1 MKTGAEEMKRDEI
14 LKLRRKLNIP
24 PKPPQGFYSKNQ
36 GKKILRALLKLG
48 LKKEKMAKLL
58 NKSTV
63 AAIENIYTR
72 AGIKRPRPHAENLVW
87 SKKMDQAMFEGFKES
102 VNYSRGAQRNKFKME
117 LVRRINA
124 ARDSGLPEI
133 KTWKAVS
140 CHMDSMFENERLSWG
155 GNNSAKAAKI
165 KVDKV
170 DVIWTEGP
178 KGTLTALKELVRFG
192 IPIER
197 FRKYHPHIPMN
208 VIEDKVRELS
218 GVTNK
223 KYPAPF
229 LRGIGRIVEEGFKG
243 EELNLL
249 ETSFDN
255 PYNPKIKS
263 ADWNVL
269 FINGANIGIQYSR
282 VIEENPVRRA
292 LAYAERNKDEAVF
305 LTGIIDVDLKKAA
318 GPLKALRALFSGRNI
333 NVSILD
339 PSYQQEAQRIIDE
352 LPDNEV
358 VYETAREVFENLMT
372 GLNKISRQPKPDG
385 KPEYSGKVYLLLGP
399 KEEEL
404 AIAAAYWEVQYFT
417 VLKRNELLVEIKI
430 VKSALAIEEAT
441 GENDAAD
448 GYAQKLQELQKQE
461 SRTRISNVRVEDWY
475 RFYTKALAF
484 VIRRFEEVIPNCKVI
499 GKGTTHVKIGD
510 KVVEIYIPED
520 LRITDKLLSNYV
532 ASYGPKVLRRKF
544 ASAVVICSPHSLN
557 YRVTAREVDAQGS
570 RGSAIICAAPVC
582 IDGEFLRNKL
592 KTVIKKA
599 HPIGKLVFNEQ
610 FCPGV
615 LRLSSTNGIIN
626 PSPITIETLGA
637 YKRYVSSSAKAK
649 NLPPPKYIWI
659 MVATDLHIGG
669 RSREYIW
676 CEEQE
681 KNLGVAEATFHL
693 LRREGLCEGDKMPI
707 HIYSSNDDGIQG
719 NHFETHKQPNPHQL
733 SYAVIESEWQKALQ
747 NARQLKTL
755 KAVGKEL
762 IKMRDLTLYQLQVRG
777 IDWTKDQL
785 EEVFYRHLEPNIDFF
800 SGVLSRTLKAG
811 LVIRGI
817 SDYTKVPFDSRNLGV
832 INIGTGNHVARTV
845 DGEIVENS
853 IYAHQIRLLLR
864 TMPRWSKER
873 ELLEKLVRDPLYSNR
888 FFAWGTIQAPGGY
901 EWGCDFRDTLPAGV
915 DWNDPLRPT
924 VINDL
929 RRGNYSRIFENKMTV
944 KTYGDKHFLSMIMT
958 PQAIYLMGP
967 AGAHTDLYGEWGF
980 PPNNTGV
987 VFLGL
992 PAEGPGAGPILLR
1005 ALLFDKIKDFIENPR
1020 PFDWE
1025 KFLPN
1030 PL

>member
-1 MKTGAEEMKRDEI
+1 MKRDEI
-14 LKLRRKLNIP
+14 LELRKKLNIP
-24 PKPPQGFYSKNQ
+24 LKSPPGFYLKSR
-36 GKKILRALLKLG
+36 GKKILRALIKLS
-48 LKKEKMAKLL
+48 LTKEEITQIL
-58 NKSTV
+58 NKSTTMAV
-63 AAIENIYTR
+63 GLIYSR
-72 AGIKRPRPHAENLVW
+72 AGIKRSRPKVKNPVW
-87 SKKMDQAMFEGFKES
+87 NEKMDQIMFDGFKES
-102 VNYSRGAQRNKFKME
+102 SKYSRGEERNKFRTE
-117 LVRRINA
+117 LIRRIDA
-124 ARDSGLPEI
+124 ARDSGSPKI
-133 KTWKAVS
+133 ATWYAVFG
-140 CHMDSMFENERLSWG
+140 HMRYMLDDKKLSWG
-155 GNNSAKAAKI
+155 DDSSKANIKA
-165 KVDKV
+165 KVDK
-170 DVIWTEGP
+170 DDIIWTEGP
-178 KGTLTALKELVRFG
+178 KGTLTALKEMVRFG
-192 IPIER
+192 IPIEK
-197 FRKYHPHIPMN
+197 FYKYHPSIPKSE
-208 VIEDKVRELS
+208 VEAKVHELS

-243 EELNLL
+243 EKLNLL

-255 PYNPKIKS
+255 PFDTEIKT
-263 ADWNVL
+263 ADWDVL
-269 FINGANIGIQYSR
+269 FINGANIGIQHSR

-292 LAYAERNKDEAVF
+292 LSYAERSKDAVVF

-339 PSYQQEAQRIIDE
+339 PSYQQEAQRIISG

-399 KEEEL
+399 KEEDL
-404 AIAAAYWEVQYFT
+404 AVAAAYWEVQYFT

-430 VKSALAIEEAT
+430 AQSALARAEAA
-441 GENDAAD
+441 GENDAAAE
-448 GYAQKLQELQKQE
+448 YAQKLQELQKQE

-484 VIRRFEEVIPNCKVI
+484 IIRRFEEVIPNCKVI

-510 KVVEIYIPED
+510 KVVEIYIPES
-520 LRITDKLLSNYV
+520 LSITDKLLSHYV
-532 ASYGPKVLRRKF
+532 ASYGPKVLRGKF
-544 ASAVVICSPHSLN
+544 ASAVVICSPHALN
-557 YRVTAREVDAQGS
+557 YRVTAREVDAKGS
-570 RGSAIICAAPVC
+570 RGSAIVCVAPVC
-582 IDGEFLRNKL
+582 LDGVFLRNKL
-592 KTVIKKA
+592 KTIIKKA

-637 YKRYVSSSAKAK
+637 YERYVSSSAKAK

-669 RSREYIW
+669 RAREYIW
-676 CEEQE
+676 CEELE

-693 LRREGLCEGDKMPI
+693 LRREGLCEGEKMPI

-719 NHFETHKQPNPHQL
+719 NHFQTHKQPNPHQL
-733 SYAVIESEWQKALQ
+733 SYAVIEAEWQKALQ
-747 NARQLKTL
+747 IARKLKTL

-762 IKMRDLTLYQLQVRG
+762 VKMRDLTLYQFQVRG

-785 EEVFYRHLEPNIDFF
+785 EEVFYRHIEPNIDFF
-800 SGVLSRTLKAG
+800 SGVLSRALKAG
-811 LVIRGI
+811 LIIRGI
-817 SDYTKVPFDSRNLGV
+817 SDFTKVPFDSRNIGV
-832 INIGTGNHVARTV
+832 INIGTGNHIARSL

-915 DWNDPLRPT
+915 DWNDLLGPT
-924 VINDL
+924 VVNDL
-929 RRGNYSRIFENKMTV
+929 KRGNYSRIFENKVTV

-958 PQAIYLMGP
+958 SQAIYLMGP

-1005 ALLFDKIKDFIENPR
+1005 SLLFDKIKDFIENQR